1 MSTTI
6 DNRVVEMRFDN
17 KQFESNVQTTMST
30 LDKLKEKLNLPG
42 ASKGLEG
49 LKSSIRNIDMS
60 GLGNAVESVRSK
72 FSALEVM
79 GVTALAN
86 ITNSAVNAGK
96 RIVSALT
103 IDPIKTGFQE
113 YETQINAVQT
123 ILANTQSKG
132 STLEDVNKAL
142 DELNL
147 YADKTI
153 YNFTEMTRNIGTFTA
168 AGVDLDKSVSSIK
181 GIANLAAVSGS
192 TSQQASVAM
201 YQLSQALAAGKVQL
215 QDWNS
220 VVNAGMGGQ
229 LFQDALK
236 RTAKQQ
242 GENVDA
248 LIKKYGSFRESLTK
262 GQWLTTEVLTETLSQ
277 LSGAYSEADLIKQ
290 GYSKKEAKEIAQ
302 LAQTA
307 VDAATKVKTFTQ
319 LWDTLKEAAQS
330 GWTQTWEI
338 IVGDFEEAKS
348 LLTEASDYFGDI
360 INKSAQARND
370 MLEGWAKGGGREMAI
385 EALKNAFEGLL
396 SIIRP
401 IKEAFREV
409 FPPMTSKK
417 LLEITENIR
426 DLTKNFK
433 LTDTQA
439 ENLKKVFKGLFSIVN
454 VGWTFI
460 KKLASGI
467 VSLIGNLAGF
477 TDGIL
482 SVGGAIGEVFS
493 GFNFDGIISGLSDFW
508 DVIKNIAK
516 GIGDVVSKIG
526 SSLGKSL
533 SDIINNMG
541 IDTITK
547 AIQNGLLG
555 GLILTITKFVK
566 HIRSNMEDAG
576 GILDSVTDL
585 LDGVKDSLK
594 AFQDNI
600 RAKTLLTIAGAVAI
614 LAGSL
619 LILSTIDSKKLNQS
633 LSAIVTIFGGLIGA
647 MAAISKFGIG
657 SGKMIA
663 ASTAMVGMSV
673 AVLILAS
680 ALKKL
685 SGLNIDQIETGIIGV
700 LGLTTIVVLASK
712 ALATNSEKTIKGALQ
727 MVVFATAIKILATA
741 CTYLA
746 ALSWEQMAKGLI
758 GVGALMGAVSVF
770 MNTAKFSKKA
780 ITNALGIVILSGA
793 MKILADV
800 CSEFGNMS
808 WEGIAKGL
816 AAIGGILG
824 ELSIFSN
831 LMKNAKGLLKTAVI
845 LTVVAGS
852 VRILEKSLVTF
863 SKLSWEG
870 IAKGLVTIAG
880 SLFAVSIAART
891 MPKQGLI
898 DISVVLPSVASA
910 LLIIAK
916 VIKQIGK
923 LSWGELAAG
932 LVGIGVSLELLSR
945 ALNKMKGTIPAALS
959 LFVAASALLALGKAM
974 SIVAGLGWEGVAI
987 GLVAIAGALLII
999 GTAAKLLQPL
1009 IPSLVSLSGSI
1020 ALLGLSLVV
1029 FGVGLAAVGAGM
1041 IPVLTAVVSTILTL
1055 QNVSWSAIAKGLV
1068 VIVGVFT
1075 TLGIAATLLKP
1086 LIPTILSL
1094 SGSLL
1099 VLSVS
1104 CLGIGIAI
1112 SLVVSSLAALGAMGS
1127 DTAQSIV
1134 DSLTIIVTGL
1144 IGMLPKIIEGLVETV
1159 KTLVLSLVDAISE
1172 CAPAIIDGLLKLAIG
1187 ILESLKNNVPQ
1198 IISNL
1203 ALFIINSLAALAKYV
1218 PQIVAVAIDLIIAVI
1233 NGIAEKLPELVVA
1246 VVNLV
1251 GKLLDGVIQALNNVD
1266 TTNLIKGII
1275 AVGLMTGLMAALS
1288 AIVSFIP
1295 GAMAGVLGMGL
1306 VIGELALVLAAIGAL
1321 STIPGLQDFVVKG
1334 GNLLQS
1340 IGTAIGQFVGGLI
1353 GGVMN
1358 GMTDVLPN
1366 VAVNL
1371 SAFMINLE
1379 PFIQAAKKIDPS
1391 ILDGIKSLCAAILLI
1406 TGTEVVNSI
1415 ANWFTGGNSMA
1426 DFANQLVPFGKG
1438 IKAYADCVAG
1448 IDNAAIV
1455 NSANAA
1461 KALAEMANII
1471 PNEGGVVGWFAGDN
1485 SIANFSSQLISLGIG
1500 LKGFAEKTTGI
1511 DPKNIINAA
1520 NAAKALA
1527 EMANIIPSPEGIAA
1541 WFTGDDSISNFSVQ
1555 LISLGTG
1562 LKSFAEKT
1570 AGIDPKNVMA
1580 ATNAA
1585 KALAQMANVIPNEG
1599 GVVGWFAGD
1608 NSIANFGSELLSLGI
1623 GLKGFATVTEG
1634 IVAENI
1640 IAATNAAKALAEMA
1654 STVPNEGGV
1663 KAWFTGDNSIAN
1675 FGSELITL
1683 GLGLKGFGEAI
1694 GGMNPGKV
1702 MLAANAAKA
1711 IAEMANVIPNEGG
1724 VVAWFSG
1731 DNSIANFGSELISLG
1746 LGLRGFAIATEGIKT
1761 ENIISASNAAK
1772 ALAQMANVIPNE
1784 GGVVGW
1790 FAGDN
1795 SIANFGS
1802 ELITLGLGLK
1812 GFSVATTGI
1821 DPNAIIA
1828 ASNAAKALA
1837 QMTNTIPNEGG
1848 IKAWLNGES
1857 GVASFGTNLIHLGVS
1872 LKGFAESTSGIN
1884 TESMSATTK
1893 AAKAL
1898 VEMTNTIPNEGGV
1911 KAWLNGESGVA
1922 SFGDG
1927 LRKLGSGLK
1936 GFAEKTA
1943 GIEPTN
1949 IVAASNAAKSLAQMT
1964 KYIPNEGGIKAWF
1977 SGESGVSKF
1986 SDGLPKLGKALSGFS
2001 TSVSGID
2008 PIRIAAASTAA
2019 KNLAKM
2025 SSTVPKNTD
2034 NLGPFGDNLAKFGNK
2049 LRAYFANTA
2058 NITEG
2063 AIAVSNKAVKAL
2075 KSLDSINGIKLK
2087 IASTGINDV
2096 IRALRNMS
2104 SIKANSADGFTKVL
2118 NAIAKANINGAIKSF
2133 SDSASKLKSAGSN
2146 MMTGII
2152 QGMKSKQPAVISA
2165 GKNIMTSMVNI
2176 FKNKASMFNNVG
2188 KEIMDKLNGA
2198 FKSNSGKVRSSMT
2211 LVLKMVS
2218 SSIRSYYSTFYN
2230 AGSYLGIGFAR
2241 GISSSS
2247 WYANLKARALASAAA
2262 KAAAAE
2268 LKEHSPSKVGY
2279 KIGAFFGLG
2288 FVNGIGGYVKTAYET
2303 SSEIATSAKKGLT
2316 KAISYTKDLMS
2327 GALDSQPTIRPVLDL
2342 SDVKS
2347 GFGEINGMLADG
2359 PSVGVSANI
2368 DAISS
2373 MMSHRNQNG
2382 VGNDI
2387 VSAIDKLRKDLSNI
2401 GNTSYTIEGVTY
2413 DDGSNI
2419 SNAVESIVRAARIER
2434 RR

>member
-6 DNRVVEMRFDN
+6 DNKVVEMRFDN

-30 LDKLKEKLNLPG
+30 LDKLKEKLNLQG
-42 ASKGLEG
+42 ATKGLDG
-49 LKSSIRNIDMS
+49 LKNSIRNIDMS

-103 IDPIKTGFQE
+103 IDPVKTGFQE

-132 STLEDVNKAL
+132 STLNDVNKAL
-142 DELNL
+142 DELNT

-262 GQWLTTEVLTETLSQ
+262 GQWLTTDVLTETLSQ

-290 GYSKKEAKEIAQ
+290 GYSKKEAKEITQ

-385 EALKNAFEGLL
+385 ESLKNAFEGLL

-439 ENLKKVFKGLFSIVN
+439 ENLKKVFKGLFSIIN

-516 GIGDVVSKIG
+516 GIGNVVSKIG
-526 SSLGKSL
+526 SNLGKSL
-533 SDIINNMG
+533 SDIVNNMG

-555 GLILTITKFVK
+555 GLILTITNFIKN
-566 HIRSNMEDAG
+566 IRSNIEDTG
-576 GILDSVTDL
+576 GILNSVTDL

-614 LAGSL
+614 LSGSL

-633 LSAIVTIFGGLIGA
+633 LSAIVTMFGGLIGA

-663 ASTAMVGMSV
+663 ASTSMVGMSI
-673 AVLILAS
+673 AVLVLAS

-685 SGLNIDQIETGIIGV
+685 SGLKIDQIENGIIGV

-712 ALATNSEKTIKGALQ
+712 ALATNSSKTIKGALQ

-746 ALSWEQMAKGLI
+746 ALSWEQIAKGLI
-758 GVGALMGAVSVF
+758 SVGTLMGSVSIF
-770 MNTAKFSKKA
+770 INKAKFGKKA

-793 MKILADV
+793 IKILADV
-800 CSEFGNMS
+800 CSDLSNIS

-816 AAIGGILG
+816 TTIGAILG
-824 ELSIFSN
+824 ELSIFSIF
-831 LMKNAKGLLKTAVI
+831 MKNAKGLLKTGAI
-845 LTVVAGS
+845 LVVVATS
-852 VRILEKSLVTF
+852 VRILEKSLLIF

-870 IAKGLVTIAG
+870 IAKGLAAIAG
-880 SLFAVSIAART
+880 SLLAVSIASRA
-891 MPKQGLI
+891 MPKTGLI

-910 LLIIAK
+910 LLDIAN
-916 VIKQIGK
+916 VIKTIGK
-923 LSWGELAAG
+923 LSLGELAAG
-932 LVGIGVSLELLSR
+932 LVGMGVSLELLSR
-945 ALNKMKGTIPAALS
+945 ALNKMQKSIPAALS
-959 LFVAASALLALGKAM
+959 LLVAASALLALAKAI
-974 SIVAGLGWEGVAI
+974 SIISGLGWGGVAI
-987 GLVAIAGALLII
+987 GLAAIAGALLII
-999 GTAAKLLQPL
+999 GTAAKLLKPL

-1020 ALLGLSLVV
+1020 SLLGLSLVV

-1041 IPVLTAVVSTILTL
+1041 IPVLTSVVSTILTL
-1055 QNVSWSAIAKGLV
+1055 QNVSWSAIAKGLI

-1127 DTAQSIV
+1127 DTAHSIV

-1144 IGMLPKIIEGLVETV
+1144 IDMLPKIIEGLAKTV
-1159 KTLVLSLVDAISE
+1159 KAHILSLVDVISE
-1172 CAPAIIDGLLKLAIG
+1172 CAPAIIDGVLKLIAG
-1187 ILESLKNNVPQ
+1187 ILESLKNNSPQ
-1198 IISNL
+1198 IIGNL
-1203 ALFIINSLAALAKYV
+1203 ALFIINSLKALIKYV
-1218 PQIVAVAIDLIIAVI
+1218 PQIVSFAVDLIIAVI
-1233 NGIAEKLPELVVA
+1233 NGIANKLPDLVVA

-1251 GKLLDGVIQALNNVD
+1251 GKLLDGVIQALNNID

-1275 AVGLMTGLMAALS
+1275 AVGLMTGLMVALS

-1295 GAMAGVLGMGL
+1295 GAMAGVLGIGL
-1306 VIGELALVLAAIGAL
+1306 VVSELALVLAAIGIL
-1321 STIPGLQDFVVKG
+1321 NTIPGLQDFVVKG

-1340 IGTAIGQFVGGLI
+1340 IGTAIGKFVGGLI

-1358 GMTDVLPN
+1358 GITDVLPN
-1366 VAVNL
+1366 VAINL
-1371 SAFMINLE
+1371 SNFMTNLD
-1379 PFIQAAKKIDPS
+1379 PFIQAARKIDPS
-1391 ILDGIKSLCAAILLI
+1391 VLDGIKSLCAAILLI
-1406 TGTEVVNSI
+1406 TGTEVINGI
-1415 ANWFTGGNSMA
+1415 ANWFTGRNSMT
-1426 DFANQLVPFGKG
+1426 DFANQLIPFGKG
-1438 IKAYADCVAG
+1438 IKAYADCVSG
-1448 IDNAAIV
+1448 IDNASIV

-1471 PNEGGVVGWFAGDN
+1471 PNEGGVVSWFAGDN

-1500 LKGFAEKTTGI
+1500 LEGFAEKTAGI
-1511 DPKNIINAA
+1511 DSKNVINAA

-1527 EMANIIPSPEGIAA
+1527 EMASIIPNPKGLAA

-1562 LKSFAEKT
+1562 LQSFAEKT
-1570 AGIDPKNVMA
+1570 AGIDSKNVINA
-1580 ATNAA
+1580 ANAA
-1585 KALAQMANVIPNEG
+1585 KALAEMANIIPNED

-1608 NSIANFGSELLSLGI
+1608 NSIANFGSELISLGI
-1623 GLKGFATVTEG
+1623 GLKDFAIVTEG
-1634 IVAENI
+1634 ISAENI

-1675 FGSELITL
+1675 FGSEL
-1683 GLGLKGFGEAI
+1683 
-1694 GGMNPGKV
+1694 V
-1702 MLAANAAKA
+1702 
-1711 IAEMANVIPNEGG
+1711 
-1724 VVAWFSG
+1724 
-1731 DNSIANFGSELISLG
+1731 SLG
-1746 LGLRGFAIATEGIKT
+1746 LGLRGFAIVTEGIKA
-1761 ENIISASNAAK
+1761 ENIIAASNAAK
-1772 ALAQMANVIPNE
+1772 ALAEMANTVPNE
-1784 GGVVGW
+1784 GGIIAW
-1790 FAGDN
+1790 FTGDN

-1812 GFSVATTGI
+1812 GFSVVTTGI
-1821 DPNAIIA
+1821 DSNAIIA
-1828 ASNAAKALA
+1828 ASNSAKILA
-1837 QMTNTIPNEGG
+1837 QMINTIPNEGG

-1857 GVASFGTNLIHLGVS
+1857 GVASFGTDLIRLGIS

-1884 TESMSATTK
+1884 TESISATTK
-1893 AAKAL
+1893 AAKTL
-1898 VEMTNTIPNEGGV
+1898 VEMTNTIPNEGGI

-1936 GFAEKTA
+1936 GFANETA
-1943 GIEPTN
+1943 GIESTN
-1949 IVAASNAAKSLAQMT
+1949 IVAVSNAAKSLAQT
-1964 KYIPNEGGIKAWF
+1964 
-1977 SGESGVSKF
+1977 
-1986 SDGLPKLGKALSGFS
+1986 
-2001 TSVSGID
+2001 
-2008 PIRIAAASTAA
+2008 ASSA
-2019 KNLAKM
+2019 
-2025 SSTVPKNTD
+2025 PKNTSK
-2034 NLGPFGDNLAKFGNK
+2034 LGPFGDNLAKFGNK
-2049 LRAYFANTA
+2049 LREYFSNIA

-2063 AIAVSNKAVKAL
+2063 AIAISNKAVKAL
-2075 KSLDSINGIKLK
+2075 KSLDSINGVKLK
-2087 IASTGINDV
+2087 IASIGINDA
-2096 IRALRNMS
+2096 IKAIKNMS
-2104 SIKANSADGFTKVL
+2104 GVKSNSADGFTKAV
-2118 NAIAKANINGAIKSF
+2118 NAITKVNINSSLKTITS
-2133 SDSASKLKSAGSN
+2133 SAGKMKNAGSN
-2146 MMTGII
+2146 LMSGIT
-2152 QGMKSKQPAVISA
+2152 QGMKSEQSAVSSA
-2165 GKNIMTSMVNI
+2165 
-2176 FKNKASMFNNVG
+2176 G
-2188 KEIMDKLNGA
+2188 KEIMDKLNGSI
-2198 FKSNSGKVRSSMT
+2198 KSNSGKIRSSMA
-2211 LVLKMVS
+2211 LILKMVS
-2218 SSIRSYYSTFYN
+2218 SSIRSYYSNFYN
-2230 AGSYLGIGFAR
+2230 AGSYLSIGFAK
-2241 GISSSS
+2241 GISSGS
-2247 WYANLKARALASAAA
+2247 WYANLKARALANAAA
-2262 KAAAAE
+2262 RAAAAE
-2268 LKEHSPSKVGY
+2268 LKEHSPSRVGH

-2288 FVNGIGGYVKTAYET
+2288 FVNGIGEYVKTAYEA

-2316 KAISYTKDLMS
+2316 KAVNYTKDLMR
-2327 GALDSQPTIRPVLDL
+2327 GALDSQPTIRPVMDL
-2342 SDVKS
+2342 SNVKS
-2347 GFGEINGMLADG
+2347 AFGEIDGMFANG

-2368 DAISS
+2368 DAISF
-2373 MMSHRNQNG
+2373 MMNHKNQNR

-2387 VSAIDKLRKDLSNI
+2387 VSAINKLRKDLSNV
-2401 GNTSYTIEGVTY
+2401 GNTSYVIEGITY
-2413 DDGSNI
+2413 DDSSNI
-2419 SNAVESIVRAARIER
+2419 SDAVKTLTRAVKVER
-2434 RR
+2434 RI